1 MQFASVLF
9 NTLAPCSSSSSR
21 RLLSSDFLIVLCVP
35 CLSRYRA
42 ITSAYYRGAVGA
54 LVVYDVTRRVTFEN
68 AERWLREL
76 RDHTD
81 ANIVVMLVGNKADL
95 RHLRAISPEDA
106 AAFAE
111 RHGTFS
117 METSALDATNVERAF
132 AEVLR
137 QIYHVV
143 SRNALDIGEDPA
155 APPRGKTIDVGAA
168 KDEVSPVNAGGCCS
182 A

>member
-1 MQFASVLF
+1 MILFA
-9 NTLAPCSSSSSR
+9 AASSN
-21 RLLSSDFLIVLCVP
+21 
-35 CLSRYRA
+35 RA

-81 ANIVVMLVGNKADL
+81 ASIVVMLVGNKADL
-95 RHLRAISPEDA
+95 RHLRAVLPEDA
-106 AAFAE
+106 RGFAE
-111 RHGTFS
+111 RHATFS
-117 METSALDATNVERAF
+117 METSALDATNVEQAY

-155 APPRGKTIDVGAA
+155 APPRSKAIDVGAA
-168 KDEVSPVNAGGCCS
+168 KDEVTPVNTAGCCS
-182 A
+182 V

>member
-1 MQFASVLF
+1 M
-9 NTLAPCSSSSSR
+9 LAYDVTR
-21 RLLSSDFLIVLCVP
+21 R
-35 CLSRYRA
+35 A
-42 ITSAYYRGAVGA
+42 A

-76 RDHTD
+76 RDHTG

-95 RHLRAISPEDA
+95 RHLRAVPPEDA
-106 AAFAE
+106 RSFAE

-117 METSALDATNVERAF
+117 METSALDATNVEQAF

-155 APPRGKTIDVGAA
+155 APPRGKTIDVAPPRTR
-168 KDEVSPVNAGGCCS
+168 SRP
-182 A
+182 